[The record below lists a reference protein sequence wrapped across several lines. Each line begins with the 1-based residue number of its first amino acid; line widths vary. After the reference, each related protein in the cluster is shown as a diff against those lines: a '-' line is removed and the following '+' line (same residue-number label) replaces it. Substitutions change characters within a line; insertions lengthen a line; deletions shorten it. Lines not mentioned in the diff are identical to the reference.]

1 MNVLTHFT
9 IPYKGMGDGIHNL
22 DFDIDSDFF
31 KAFEASHLDNGKFK
45 VLVEIDRRHDSSV
58 FTFNID
64 GSTKTNCDRCL
75 ESINLP
81 MYGDF
86 TLHVKHGA
94 DGESTDEIMY
104 IHPETSTLN
113 LSQVIYE
120 FVLLCMPLVKIY
132 NCENDEIPPC
142 NINILDKLDD
152 VEEKDKKE
160 EKETTKNGIWDTLKG
175 LELDK

>member
-1 MNVLTHFT
+1 MNVLDHFT
-9 IPYKGMGDGIHNL
+9 IPYKGMGNGIHNL
-22 DFDIDSDFF
+22 EFDIDSDFF

-45 VLVEIDRRHDSSV
+45 VLVEMDRRNESSV
-58 FTFNID
+58 FTFDIE

-86 TLHVKHGA
+86 TLHVKHSHE
-94 DGESTDEIMY
+94 GESTDEIMY

-120 FVLLCMPLVKIY
+120 FVLLCMPLVKTY
-132 NCENDEIPPC
+132 DCENDENPPC
-142 NINILDKLDD
+142 NLNILEKLEQ
-152 VEEKDKKE
+152 EEELE
-160 EKETTKNGIWDTLKG
+160 EEENNTKNDIWDSLKG
-175 LELDK
+175 LDLNK